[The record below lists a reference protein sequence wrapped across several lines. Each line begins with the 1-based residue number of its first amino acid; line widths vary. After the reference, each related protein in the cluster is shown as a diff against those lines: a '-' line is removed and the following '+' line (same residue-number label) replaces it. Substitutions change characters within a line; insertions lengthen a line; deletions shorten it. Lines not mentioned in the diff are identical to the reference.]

1 MKLKSI
7 LPLII
12 LVLSVFLYSCES
24 NDAPVAYSNISGS
37 TNKVLVELFT
47 NTSCIPCVAANQY
60 LDAVTNPNVIIIRW
74 HTTLYPNDPFYEYN
88 TLDNGTRQT
97 YYNAANANPKGFL
110 LGTFMGNFSGGGNT
124 WTEALN
130 AQLNASRSM
139 GVSLTKTYDTT
150 ARTGN
155 LNITINQNSG
165 DAVSDLVY
173 HVALTEDG
181 IAYTANN
188 GERNFD
194 QVLRDL
200 LTSPNGDAINIT
212 AGQTVNLAPM
222 SFSIPASIDDKHA
235 SLIVFTQSAGSKRI
249 YGVDIVKLR

>member
-12 LVLSVFLYSCES
+12 LALSVFLYSCES

-60 LDAVTNPNVIIIRW
+60 LDRVVNPNVIIIRW
-74 HTTLYPNDPFYEYN
+74 HTTLYPNDPFYLYN
-88 TLDNGTRQT
+88 ETDNGTRQT
-97 YYNAANANPKGFL
+97 YYNSANANPKGFL
-110 LGTFMGNFSGGGNT
+110 LGEFMGNYNETNWTNLLNT
-124 WTEALN
+124 
-130 AQLNASRSM
+130 QLNASRTM

-165 DAVSDLVY
+165 DAVTDLVY
-173 HVALTEDG
+173 HVALTEDD

-200 LTSPNGDAINIT
+200 LTSPSGDAINI
-212 AGQTVNLAPM
+212 ASGQTVNLAPM
-222 SFSIPASIDDKHA
+222 SFSIPSSIDDKHA